1 MAKLTYKQ
9 ELFARE
15 YLKDLNGTQAAIR
28 AGYSEK
34 TANEQASRLLAN
46 VNVQKFVA
54 ELKSARVEQT
64 GIDAAY
70 VLRRLVEIDQMD
82 VLDIL
87 LQNGELKPIK
97 DWPKVW
103 RTTLSGMDV
112 VEMASADSAALLKKI
127 KWPDKVKNLELL
139 GKHVSVQAFKEQTST
154 EITGADGGP
163 VRYADMSEELLEEKL
178 KELGNGRRSN
188 QLESKRSDL

>member
-1 MAKLTYKQ
+1 MAKLTDKQ

-46 VNVQKFVA
+46 ANVQKFVA
-54 ELKSARVEQT
+54 ELKTARVEQT

-112 VEMASADSAALLKKI
+112 VEMVSADSAALLKKI